1 MSQAR
6 NEPILEIESITFA
19 YRDKPVL
26 REIRLE
32 LHPGRILALL
42 GPNGAGKSTLIRCI
56 CGRLQPDAGRVR
68 VNGNN
73 PLDNASARAATG
85 LVPQQVAL
93 YPHLTV
99 TENLATFA
107 RLAGVARKAV
117 GAAVAETIDVC
128 DLAVVA
134 DRPAGRLSGG
144 WQRRVNI
151 GCAMSHSPRLLILD
165 EPTVG
170 IDPPAREAI
179 ERLLTRL
186 AGDGLAVLMTSHDLA
201 QLEALADSVAFLSEG
216 RIAATGAPSGLIRE
230 FFGARRDCLV
240 SLVDPPGVELAA
252 RLEQLGLASV
262 DSDALKWSGMIDER
276 EARDLQSRL
285 PTDAPIT
292 ELRVRRP
299 GLHSLWKRLY
309 GRDPERVA

>member
-1 MSQAR
+1 M
-6 NEPILEIESITFA
+6 
-19 YRDKPVL
+19 
-26 REIRLE
+26 
-32 LHPGRILALL
+32 
-42 GPNGAGKSTLIRCI
+42 
-56 CGRLQPDAGRVR
+56 
-68 VNGNN
+68 
-73 PLDNASARAATG
+73 
-85 LVPQQVAL
+85 
-93 YPHLTV
+93 
-99 TENLATFA
+99 
-107 RLAGVARKAV
+107 
-117 GAAVAETIDVC
+117 
-128 DLAVVA
+128 
-134 DRPAGRLSGG
+134 
-144 WQRRVNI
+144 NI

-201 QLEALADSVAFLSEG
+201 QLETLADGVAFLSEG

-240 SLVDPPGVELAA
+240 SLADPPGAELAA
-252 RLEQLGLASV
+252 RLEQLGLASA
-262 DSDALKWSGMIDER
+262 DRDPLRWRGMIDER
-276 EARDLQSRL
+276 EARDLQARL

-309 GRDPERVA
+309 GRDPERPG